1 MRPHHPGARRR
12 RHQQPGIRQREIDVS
27 KEEAPSGQL
36 QVLTAAAAALSRS
49 ADLDTAVE
57 HLLALAVESLG
68 ASAGVVYLQDPD
80 RVELQLGVAIGVSP
94 QVGAALEGS
103 VGSADDVVAATSRD
117 RVARTVTG
125 ADVPAALAAAGV
137 TTALLRALS
146 VSRGGIDVAAG
157 VLLVGWDHPV
167 EVSAEHEELAT
178 ALGELA
184 AVAIDR
190 ARLASLILER
200 SEWFERMAHTD
211 PLTGLANQR
220 TFARILELELARAA
234 RQGSEISLAVFD
246 VDGLTGIN
254 ERLGHEAGDDVLRA
268 VASVL
273 AESVRLVDTVARH
286 GGDEFVLIAPGA
298 AGSTVAQ
305 RVLNGVTAL
314 SEAGASEVTVSAG
327 IATFPADG
335 VGADELMAAALAAL
349 ADARAKGPGRIGVAR
364 VGSTGTGA

>member
-1 MRPHHPGARRR
+1 MRADRPGARTGVAPARE
-12 RHQQPGIRQREIDVS
+12 GQREMLVS
-27 KEEAPSGQL
+27 KEEAESGQL
-36 QVLTAAAAALSRS
+36 RLLSVAAAALSRS
-49 ADLDTAVE
+49 TDLDTAVE
-57 HLLALAVESLG
+57 RLLALAVDTLG
-68 ASAGVVYLQDPD
+68 ATLSVVYLQDPD
-80 RVELQLGVAIGVSP
+80 RVELQLGVAVGVSAEL
-94 QVGAALEGS
+94 GAALEGS
-103 VGSADDVVAATSRD
+103 AGSADDVVAETARD

-125 ADVPAALAAAGV
+125 AGVPAVLAAAGV
-137 TTALLRALS
+137 QAALLRALS
-146 VSRGGIDVAAG
+146 VSRGGIDIAAG
-157 VLLVGWDHPV
+157 VLLVGWDHPIDL
-167 EVSAEHEELAT
+167 SPEHEETAT
-178 ALGELA
+178 AIGDLT

-273 AESVRLVDTVARH
+273 AESVRLVDTVARY
-286 GGDEFVLIAPGA
+286 GGDEFVLITPGA
-298 AGSTVAQ
+298 AGTTVAR

-314 SEAGASEVTVSAG
+314 ALVGSAAVSVSAG
-327 IATFPADG
+327 IATFPGDG
-335 VGADELMAAALAAL
+335 VGADELFAAALAAL
-349 ADARAKGPGRIGVAR
+349 AAARAKGPAQIASAQGG
-364 VGSTGTGA
+364 